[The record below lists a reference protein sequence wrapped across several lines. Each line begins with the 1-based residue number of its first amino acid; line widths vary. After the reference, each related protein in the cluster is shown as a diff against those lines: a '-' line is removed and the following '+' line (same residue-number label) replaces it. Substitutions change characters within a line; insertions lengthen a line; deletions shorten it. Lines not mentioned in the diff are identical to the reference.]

1 MGQEEDAAETVA
13 DAEVEV
19 AFKMGV
25 LTEEAAAFEEE
36 EEAAIEVILKALL
49 SQSSTIITII
59 TRNLVVSIATE
70 ALRINCHRGS

>member
-36 EEAAIEVILKALL
+36 EEVAIEVILKTLL
-49 SQSSTIITII
+49 SQSFTINRIITHI
-59 TRNLVVSIATE
+59 LVSIATE
-70 ALRINCHRGS
+70 ALNLNCH